1 LMNMVAAKAQ
11 AFAES
16 GKREFEIYAHQVVD
30 NARAMAAGFESAGVN
45 VVTGG
50 TDSHM
55 LLLDLSDK
63 NFSGKQL
70 ADELENNWNIVVN
83 KNSIPN
89 DPRNF
94 VQTSGIRI
102 GTAAETT
109 RGMGVTRAIDIV
121 YKIVEAM
128 EGLEKS

>member
-1 LMNMVAAKAQ
+1 
-11 AFAES
+11 
-16 GKREFEIYAHQVVD
+16 
-30 NARAMAAGFESAGVN
+30 
-45 VVTGG
+45 
-50 TDSHM
+50 
-55 LLLDLSDK
+55 LDLSDK

-94 VQTSGIRI
+94 IQTSGIRI